1 MARKEWAKRYAMA
14 IFQLALV
21 ADPAKIDKILDSW
34 SCQLELAEQVSSQ
47 DDFRRFL
54 LHAKFSVEV
63 KADKIKKVLVGVD
76 SLIHNLLI
84 NLISKGLLQEIPRIQ
99 IEYQKLLDRYRK
111 VERAEVFSATSLSA
125 TQKQQVATYVEQL
138 VEREVILTSAV
149 DETILGGF
157 VIKVGDKL
165 LDASIRTKLGRMKR
179 DINSART
186 VALVSTMGNRGVKKN
201 E

>member
-1 MARKEWAKRYAMA
+1 M
-14 IFQLALV
+14 
-21 ADPAKIDKILDSW
+21 
-34 SCQLELAEQVSSQ
+34 AEQVSSQ

>member
-21 ADPAKIDKILDSW
+21 ADPEKIDKTLDSW

-47 DDFRRFL
+47 AEFRRFL
-54 LHAKFSVEV
+54 LHAKVSVEV

-111 VERAEVFSATSLSA
+111 VERAEVCSATSLSA

-165 LDASIRTKLGRMKR
+165 LDASIRTKLGRMKK

-186 VALVSTMGNRGVKKN
+186 LALVSTMGNRGVKKN